1 MSSSNTVL
9 DIKDFLAVNLV
20 LKKTSLKY
28 ILLGNQF
35 YYNMDAIKHLL
46 LFSLVINNLTYYGR
60 RHLKLF
66 VNCYV
71 SWDTLYVYFMGS

>member
-35 YYNMDAIKHLL
+35 YYNMDAINNILL
-46 LFSLVINNLTYYGR
+46 LSLVTNNLKYHGR

-66 VNCYV
+66 ANGHV
-71 SWDTLYVYFMGS
+71 SWDTL